1 MTADSFR
8 VMLAHAAKI
17 PSTATHSQLNVR
29 AGRGLVGEGARPKD
43 HLNADAAERRRLH
56 DGFEKCE
63 ALGSRGPV
71 ELKGGVAREVQG
83 ERGPGLVVERSRSPS
98 P

>member
-43 HLNADAAERRRLH
+43 HLNAEGSAAEHGDAGCTMVLRNAKR
-56 DGFEKCE
+56 
-63 ALGSRGPV
+63 S
-71 ELKGGVAREVQG
+71 AREVQSSSRVVWPVRFRVS
-83 ERGPGLVVERSRSPS
+83 EDPGWW
-98 P
+98 